1 VVVDLE
7 ATSIDADEYLAGIHG
22 GPRGDGDK
30 DLRAI
35 DLFGAR
41 ERDANDGDDGMVTP
55 TPSSNASSMAA
66 RTLSST
72 QWGQRAVMTQK
83 TCKTCVRTSD
93 VWNDFEELFNI
104 INGKKTRYDAKCH
117 Y

>member
-1 VVVDLE
+1 
-7 ATSIDADEYLAGIHG
+7 
-22 GPRGDGDK
+22 
-30 DLRAI
+30 
-35 DLFGAR
+35 LFGAR
-41 ERDANDGDDGMVTP
+41 ERDANDGGDGMVTP

-66 RTLSST
+66 RTPSST

-83 TCKTCVRTSD
+83 TYKTCVCTSD